1 MVVPDE
7 AFEMLAES
15 VRSARVSAE
24 RGDTVLDLQGWLEIS
39 YDPADHLI
47 LAGMHEECVPEG
59 SADDVFLPDSLR
71 DQLGL
76 RDMRARFARDA
87 FILHTALQSRAEHG
101 RVDAVVSRFNNAGE
115 ARKPS
120 RLLMKQTGQEL
131 AALVSH
137 LFNESPSDAPNRGAW
152 ARDWQLKVP

>member
-1 MVVPDE
+1 
-7 AFEMLAES
+7 MLAES
-15 VRSARVSAE
+15 VRSARVSSE

-59 SADDVFLPDSLR
+59 TADDVFLPDSLR

-87 FILHTALQSRAEHG
+87 FILHAALSIKGGTWQSRCCCFE
-101 RVDAVVSRFNNAGE
+101 V
-115 ARKPS
+115 
-120 RLLMKQTGQEL
+120 
-131 AALVSH
+131 
-137 LFNESPSDAPNRGAW
+137 
-152 ARDWQLKVP
+152 